1 MEIITQKFHKIA
13 KKIVFSLKN
22 KEIKSIIG
30 RDRLKFTYKEIND
43 YVQIIFAH
51 SVQQKTFKY
60 FYKKTKLKITYQG
73 FMKNILLFAKLFKF
87 LFHEINKFL
96 SINPSKLLNMVDT
109 TLIEEKKFNF
119 IHQKDWDSG
128 RVTTRTN
135 KKSKDKMY
143 TCGSK
148 GLIFINRF
156 GQIYS
161 ANLLNINHSDQ
172 NILKDFTFYLKEL
185 KGILL
190 ADRGFSNKSIR
201 ERLKSFKTNVFI
213 ANQSLCRLISPYQYK
228 QNIQLTEKERKLYK
242 RRWKIETL
250 FQNLKYQYSENKL
263 NLSGKYKKQLKGAK
277 FYSTLIQYNFSTI

>member
-1 MEIITQKFHKIA
+1 
-13 KKIVFSLKN
+13 
-22 KEIKSIIG
+22 
-30 RDRLKFTYKEIND
+30 
-43 YVQIIFAH
+43 
-51 SVQQKTFKY
+51 
-60 FYKKTKLKITYQG
+60 
-73 FMKNILLFAKLFKF
+73 MKNILLFAKLFKF

-172 NILKDFTFYLKEL
+172 NILKDF
-185 KGILL
+185 
-190 ADRGFSNKSIR
+190 
-201 ERLKSFKTNVFI
+201 
-213 ANQSLCRLISPYQYK
+213 
-228 QNIQLTEKERKLYK
+228 
-242 RRWKIETL
+242 
-250 FQNLKYQYSENKL
+250 
-263 NLSGKYKKQLKGAK
+263 
-277 FYSTLIQYNFSTI
+277 YNF